1 MGDATVA
8 HDLATLIEPADME
21 QLFYGG
27 QSFVVTGEDGHELFP
42 CAPGLAGLY
51 IGVLRAR
58 REYLR
63 NHDRHSNDER
73 HVLLFVGSLLDM
85 VPDSELKHT
94 LLSMLKDTHRLPGQ
108 RWSTS

>member
-42 CAPGLAGLY
+42 SVPGLADDTFGCSVLDGSICEIT
-51 IGVLRAR
+51 IGTATTRGTFC
-58 REYLR
+58 YL
-63 NHDRHSNDER
+63 
-73 HVLLFVGSLLDM
+73 
-85 VPDSELKHT
+85 
-94 LLSMLKDTHRLPGQ
+94 
-108 RWSTS
+108 